1 MITKNDVSA
10 LIDEQVVS
18 EIFEGAQKESKV
30 LSMFRRLPN
39 MSSDK
44 TKLRVSDALPV
55 AYFVD
60 ESTNNGRKNL
70 TKAAWKN
77 VFLTA
82 EEIAVI
88 VPIKENLLNDASVD
102 LWAEIR
108 PQLTSAIAKTIDA
121 AVFRGEGA
129 PTSWGEGIIPEI
141 IAKGKTVT
149 ETGKLYEDINNVMV
163 EVEESGYDVNGLL
176 GGVGLKGKFRMMTD
190 NNGQPLNTTEIGSLR
205 REYLDNG
212 SWDKE
217 TATLIAGDFNQAVYA
232 IRSDVDYKVLTEA
245 VIQDPSDGSILY
257 NLAQEDM
264 VALRVT
270 FRMGYAIP
278 NPVNALDGT
287 ETRYPFAALV
297 PEETSL

>member
-10 LIDEQVVS
+10 LIDEQVVG

-60 ESTNNGRKNL
+60 ENTNNGRKNL

-121 AVFRGEGA
+121 AVFKGEGA
-129 PTSWGEGIIPEI
+129 PASWGEVIIPQI

-149 ETGKLYEDINNVMV
+149 ETGK
-163 EVEESGYDVNGLL
+163 
-176 GGVGLKGKFRMMTD
+176 
-190 NNGQPLNTTEIGSLR
+190 
-205 REYLDNG
+205 
-212 SWDKE
+212 
-217 TATLIAGDFNQAVYA
+217 
-232 IRSDVDYKVLTEA
+232 
-245 VIQDPSDGSILY
+245 
-257 NLAQEDM
+257 
-264 VALRVT
+264 
-270 FRMGYAIP
+270 
-278 NPVNALDGT
+278 
-287 ETRYPFAALV
+287 
-297 PEETSL
+297 

>member
-60 ESTNNGRKNL
+60 ENTNNGRKNL

-108 PQLTSAIAKTIDA
+108 PQLTSAIAKTIDS
-121 AVFRGEGA
+121 AVFKGEGA
-129 PTSWGEGIIPEI
+129 PASWGEGIIPQI
-141 IAKGKTVT
+141 IAKGKSVK

-163 EVEESGYDVNGLL
+163 EVEESGYDVNALL
-176 GGVGLKGKFRMMTD
+176 GGVGLKGKFRMMVD
-190 NNGQPLNTTEIGSLR
+190 GNGQPLNTTEIGSLR

-232 IRSDVDYKVLTEA
+232 IRDRKSVV
-245 VIQDPSDGSILY
+245 
-257 NLAQEDM
+257 
-264 VALRVT
+264 
-270 FRMGYAIP
+270 
-278 NPVNALDGT
+278 
-287 ETRYPFAALV
+287 
-297 PEETSL
+297 